1 MIAASLRQ
9 YDGPPPGGPSV
20 FPKVRSMHIL
30 TGHAAPRRPDHRNAL
45 DRAAFG
51 ILRQEARRDTRM
63 VIAVLLVAIT
73 TGLIGL
79 VHSLS

>member
-1 MIAASLRQ
+1 
-9 YDGPPPGGPSV
+9 
-20 FPKVRSMHIL
+20 MHVL
-30 TGHAAPRRPDHRNAL
+30 TGHAATSRPDHRNAL
-45 DRAAFG
+45 DRNAFG
-51 ILRQEARRDTRM
+51 TLRQESRRDTRM